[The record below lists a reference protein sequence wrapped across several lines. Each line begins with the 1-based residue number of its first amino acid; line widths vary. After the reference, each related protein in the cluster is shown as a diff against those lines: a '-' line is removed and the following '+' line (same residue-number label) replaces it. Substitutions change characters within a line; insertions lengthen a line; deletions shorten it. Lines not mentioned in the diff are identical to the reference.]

1 MLKLQRERER
11 ERESISSSRIQIP
24 ERRASD
30 RELAFR
36 DLHERRSEV

>member
-11 ERESISSSRIQIP
+11 ERERERVHTQ

-30 RELAFR
+30 RGLPSKTS
-36 DLHERRSEV
+36 ERGSEV